1 MARDNYSKDTPAA
14 DLYIAGFPC
23 QPFSAAGT
31 LTALTA
37 LNPSRGSL
45 SGMSEMIVF
54 VGSHAR
60 KDEREVAGNE
70 VVLVACPCSESRP
83 SLSNRVTTFL
93 LILIDSPWASMAQPA
108 VFFENC
114 AKAKGVVCRMRVVRY
129 SSDARAISKPRN
141 PVLGL
146 LSGVFSHICLWY
158 VYDCVCHACQG
169 LWLHGKNTMFFFQKT
184 LNSWTSGMFILENV
198 KRILSNDE
206 GRTWELIWSTLTSL
220 HDGAY
225 HVEYRVLDT
234 QDGWDWMERNL
245 FFSLWWN
252 LA

>member
-45 SGMSEMIVF
+45 SGMIDRV
-54 VGSHAR
+54 
-60 KDEREVAGNE
+60 
-70 VVLVACPCSESRP
+70 
-83 SLSNRVTTFL
+83 SNRVTTFL

-108 VFFENC
+108 MFFENC

-141 PVLGL
+141 PVLGF

-158 VYDCVCHACQG
+158 VHDCVCHACLG
-169 LWLHGKNTMFFFQKT
+169 LWLHGKNMVFSKNAQQ
-184 LNSWTSGMFILENV
+184 LDLRNV
-198 KRILSNDE
+198 YP
-206 GRTWELIWSTLTSL
+206 WECQAHPVQW
-220 HDGAY
+220 
-225 HVEYRVLDT
+225 
-234 QDGWDWMERNL
+234 
-245 FFSLWWN
+245 
-252 LA
+252 